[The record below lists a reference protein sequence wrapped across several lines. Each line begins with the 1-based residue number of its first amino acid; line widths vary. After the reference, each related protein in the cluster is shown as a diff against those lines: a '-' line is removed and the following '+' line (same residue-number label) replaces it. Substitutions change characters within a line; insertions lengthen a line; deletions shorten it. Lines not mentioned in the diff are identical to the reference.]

1 MKKMK
6 QALALVLAVMLI
18 SSLAQTGGAVNALA
32 TEGGTE
38 SSGNSGTGEN
48 ADGSVSAET
57 EESAEA
63 EESAAGGLDE
73 SEQGETDGLSDAQDE
88 AYGESADAV
97 EAAES
102 GDAEDTGDEES
113 GDVEDT
119 EDGETEAAAE
129 ESGSDFTITE
139 VDRSEIDIDLTS
151 GISAD
156 SLPEA
161 ASYDD
166 EDVVKVIIEF
176 TGDSVVEANS
186 SAEPNSIS
194 SNRKTRSLERTQTNA
209 IEQIEEEVLDGEEL
223 EVEYQYTWLIN
234 AVATEVPYGS
244 ISEIEDLSRVE
255 KVYIQERYDV
265 PTTEETS
272 DTMTYSSGSMIGKS
286 DTWDL
291 GYTGEG
297 ETIAIIDTG
306 LDTDHPSF
314 AALSEDVEI
323 SATESTVSSVLSTLN
338 VYTSYTGL
346 AVDDVYLS
354 SKVPFAFNYCDDDLD
369 VTHDNDDQGDHGTHV
384 AGITAANELDST
396 NVVGAAPDAQL
407 YVMKVFGKDGGAYEE
422 DILAALEDALILDA
436 DVINMSLGLTAGFS
450 TSGESVMDAVYASVE
465 KTDTILAVAAG
476 NESTMGSYNLLGYDS
491 NLTGNPDNGVVSSP
505 ATYASALS
513 VASVN
518 NTYVT
523 SYYVEVN
530 GEQIYYTE
538 GSGGMNEPVSTL
550 YGQTLEFVIIDGYG
564 EESDYEGVD
573 VKGKVAVVERGVIP
587 YTEKTEAAE
596 AAGAVACLVYNYE
609 NSTISAGLSGSTS
622 TIPMATL
629 TLSGGETLIA
639 AAEAGVTTMYFD
651 SEAGSYENPAAYE
664 MSDFSSWG
672 TTAELAIE
680 PDITA
685 PGGSIYSTLDGGVY
699 GTYSG
704 TSMASPQVAGIS
716 ALVDQ
721 YVKEE
726 MDLTGDE
733 EVHNLITALLLS
745 TASPLTYD
753 EDTYYSPRQQGS
765 GLANAALAVTSTA
778 YLSVDGETEPQI
790 ELGDDPEKTGSYS
803 YSFDV
808 VNFGDTTLYYDVD
821 TSVQTEDYV
830 EYDGVEYMSS
840 TPVNL
845 DADTSASG
853 SALVYTYDY
862 NEDGLANS
870 HDARQA
876 YLMVQNGESVSD
888 EETFRYDL
896 TGDGSLG
903 ETDIQ
908 AYLDTLVGKTDSEDE
923 LDLSEQ
929 TVCVGAGETVTV
941 SVAIEVS
948 GESMDWMDEHFEN
961 GIYVEGF
968 TVLTAKNGGV
978 DLSLPYLAFYGGWE
992 DAPMIDGGYYYM
1004 TEEELAGSASQE
1016 VNYLFS
1022 NMDIGAEE
1030 YKEIDEEMYELL
1042 KLFEDY
1048 AISPGDNPY
1057 LALLSLMDLD
1067 EDEDE
1072 GLNESEDEGEEED
1085 VSEEIDR
1092 DHISLSP
1099 NGDGNLDYISDIYLS
1114 MLRNAEKVNITFA
1127 DAGTGEV
1134 YADNT
1139 ASRVSKTWYAAAGS
1153 CNIFTYSE
1161 SVGGYAWEGTDAN
1174 GNSLEN
1180 GTVVKMTVSAWLT
1193 EDSEPDVW
1201 EETIIID
1208 TEAPVLDLEESSSY
1222 VTTNADGSRTLTL
1235 TYSDNVDVA
1244 AVCFLSEDG
1253 ETILDVKTVE
1263 HPETT
1268 GDAMTMTFDIT
1279 DYGDT
1284 FYVTV
1289 GDYAM
1294 NESAY
1299 LITNSGVYVDSD
1311 AGQAAE

>member
-1 MKKMK
+1 M
-6 QALALVLAVMLI
+6 AVMLI
-18 SSLAQTGGAVNALA
+18 SSLAQTSGAVNALA
-32 TEGGTE
+32 TESGTE
-38 SSGNSGTGEN
+38 SSDNIDTGEN
-48 ADGSVSAET
+48 TDGSVSAEA
-57 EESAEA
+57 EKSAANGLGEA
-63 EESAAGGLDE
+63 EPAES
-73 SEQGETDGLSDAQDE
+73 DGLTDAQDE
-88 AYGESADAV
+88 ACGESADTV
-97 EAAES
+97 EAAEGGES
-102 GDAEDTGDEES
+102 GDAEKTEDEES
-113 GDVEDT
+113 GNAE

-139 VDRSEIDIDLTS
+139 VDRSELDPDLTS
-151 GISAD
+151 GISVD
-156 SLPEA
+156 SLPEVA
-161 ASYDD
+161 AYDD
-166 EDVVKVIIEF
+166 DDMVKVIIEF

-186 SAEPNSIS
+186 SAEPNTIY
-194 SNRKTRSLERTQTNA
+194 SNYKTRTLERTQTNA
-209 IEQIEEEVLDGEEL
+209 IEQIEDEVLDGEEL

-314 AALSEDVEI
+314 AALSEDVEV

-338 VYTSYTGL
+338 ASEVYDNLS
-346 AVDDVYLS
+346 VDDVYLS

-384 AGITAANELDST
+384 AGIAAANELDST
-396 NVVGAAPDAQL
+396 EVVGVAPDAQL
-407 YVMKVFGKDGGAYEE
+407 YVMKVFGKNGGAYDE
-422 DILAALEDALILDA
+422 DILAALEDALKLDA

-465 KTDTILAVAAG
+465 ETDTILAVAAG

-491 NLTGNPDNGVVSSP
+491 NLTDNPDNGVVSSP

-523 SYYVEVN
+523 SYYVMVN

-538 GSGGMNEPVSTL
+538 GSGGVNEPISTL
-550 YGQTLEFVIIDGYG
+550 YNQTLEFVIIDGYG
-564 EESDYEGVD
+564 EEADYEGVD
-573 VKGKVAVVERGVIP
+573 VNGKIAVVERGVIP

-609 NSTISAGLSGSTS
+609 NSTISAGMNESTS

-639 AAEAGVTTMYFD
+639 AAEAGVTTMYFA
-651 SEAGSYENPAAYE
+651 SEAGSYENPDAYE
-664 MSDFSSWG
+664 MSSFSSWG

-721 YVKEE
+721 YVKEK
-726 MDLTGDE
+726 MNLTSDE
-733 EVHNLITALLLS
+733 EVHNFITALLLS

-778 YLSVDGETEPQI
+778 YLSVEGETEPQI

-821 TSVQTEDYV
+821 TSVQTENYV

-862 NEDGLANS
+862 NEDGTANS

-876 YLMVQNGESVSD
+876 YLLVQNGESVSE
-888 EETFRYDL
+888 EETFHYDL
-896 TGDGSLG
+896 TGDDSLG
-903 ETDIQ
+903 EADIQ
-908 AYLDTLVGKTDSEDE
+908 AYLDALVGKTDSDE
-923 LDLSEQ
+923 EVDLSEQ
-929 TVCVGAGETVTV
+929 TVCVRAGETAAVSVTV
-941 SVAIEVS
+941 QVS
-948 GESMDWMDEHFEN
+948 SESMDWMDEHFEN

-968 TVLTAKNGGV
+968 TVLTARNGGV
-978 DLSLPYLAFYGGWE
+978 DLSLPYLAFYGDWE

-1004 TEEELAGSASQE
+1004 TDEELAGSASQD

-1067 EDEDE
+1067 EEEEEDEDA
-1072 GLNESEDEGEEED
+1072 GLNESADEGEEED

-1127 DAGTGEV
+1127 DAVTGEV

-1139 ASRVSKTWYAAAGS
+1139 AYKVSKTWYAAAGS
-1153 CNIFTYSE
+1153 CNTFTYSG
-1161 SVGGYAWEGTDAN
+1161 SVGGYAWEGTDAE

-1180 GTVVKMTVSAWLT
+1180 GTVVKMTVSAYLT
-1193 EDSEPDVW
+1193 EDSEEPDVW

-1222 VTTNADGSRTLTL
+1222 VTTKADGTRTLTL

-1253 ETILDVKTVE
+1253 ETILDVKTVN

-1268 GDAMTMTFDIT
+1268 GDTMTMTFDIT

-1294 NESAY
+1294 NEAAY
-1299 LITNSGVYVDSD
+1299 LVTNSGIYEDSD